1 QGEKGEQGIQGPK
14 GNKGDKGDVGPQG
27 MPGPQ
32 GEQGEKGDKF
42 EYSDFT
48 DEQLEELKFKKD
60 TRSYTTKIKAI
71 APFDKVNITAIYNGY
86 SVVFNAEGSLD
97 GDLPSSDTVI
107 AKIPP
112 NVPYPDSTIR
122 GALLNVSV
130 GSTDDLQGNL
140 YVSKKGNLSVKFRK
154 ARTGV
159 TDY

>member
-1 QGEKGEQGIQGPK
+1 
-14 GNKGDKGDVGPQG
+14 
-27 MPGPQ
+27 
-32 GEQGEKGDKF
+32 
-42 EYSDFT
+42 
-48 DEQLEELKFKKD
+48 
-60 TRSYTTKIKAI
+60 IKAI

-159 TDY
+159 TDYIGASLAYAVGDIQSELQTSTINRVYDF